1 MPPAP
6 MKLVVQIPAW
16 HEEATLPR
24 TLADLPR
31 RVPGFA
37 CVEWLVVDD
46 GSVDATA
53 DVAAAGGAG
62 VVRLGAHRGLAA
74 AFRAGLEASLA
85 RGADVIVNTDADHQY
100 RGADVARLTAPVL
113 AGRADMA
120 VGERDAVRHR
130 RLQRA
135 GSALVR
141 RASATGVRDAT
152 SGFRAL
158 SAEAARAL
166 EVTSSFTYTVETLIR
181 AGRAGMVVTGVPVA
195 VNPPLRP
202 SRLFGSPWAYV
213 GRTGP
218 AILRLWLTA
227 TPRP

>member
-1 MPPAP
+1 
-6 MKLVVQIPAW
+6 MKLVIQIPAW
-16 HEEATLPR
+16 NEEATLPR

-37 CVEWLVVDD
+37 RVEWLVVDD
-46 GSVDATA
+46 GSTDATA
-53 DVAAAGGAG
+53 RVAAASGADA
-62 VVRLGAHRGLAA
+62 VVGLGAHRGLAA

-100 RGADVARLTAPVL
+100 RGADVARLAAPVA
-113 AGRADMA
+113 AGAADMA
-120 VGERDAVRHR
+120 VGERTALRHA

-141 RASATGVRDAT
+141 RASGTAIRDAT

-158 SAEAARAL
+158 SADAARAL
-166 EVTSSFTYTVETLIR
+166 RVTSSYTYTVETLIR
-181 AGRAGMVVTGVPVA
+181 SGRAGMRVAGVPVA

-202 SRLFGSPWAYV
+202 SRLFASPWGYV

-218 AILRLWLTA
+218 SILYLWLRA
-227 TPRP
+227 